1 MNFSLDKIINK
12 AFRWLTIIVLLLS
25 VVSLSFVLM
34 NTSGFLPAS
43 TKIKFI
49 NDTPEIALGGVQ
61 GENLLTQ
68 TFTAKTPIQAI
79 GIKMATYN
87 RDNPGEVSVRVLN
100 QDKSTVIY
108 QKVVPANQIRDNS
121 FNEFRFS
128 EPIPGNG
135 KAYVIEVSGST
146 PDILQSIGV
155 WCSYT
160 DVYPDGHLTVSEV
173 DSEGD
178 MLFYLVGTTVNNTLW
193 PILLSASV
201 TVVILALILAWMLF
215 FHRENKVTAK
225 S

>member
-1 MNFSLDKIINK
+1 MTISLDKIINK

-49 NDTPEIALGGVQ
+49 NDTPELALGGVQ

-68 TFTAKTPIQAI
+68 TFVAKTPIQAV
-79 GIKMATYN
+79 GIKMATYD

-100 QDKSTVIY
+100 QDKSTAVY
-108 QKVVPANQIRDNS
+108 QKVVPAHQIRDNS
-121 FNEFRFS
+121 FNEFRFK
-128 EPIPGNG
+128 EPLPGDG
-135 KAYVIEVSGST
+135 QTYIIEVSGST

-178 MLFYLVGTTVNNTLW
+178 MLFYLVGTTVNNTAR
-193 PILLSASV
+193 PILLSVGIALA
-201 TVVILALILAWMLF
+201 ILALILTWMLF
-215 FHRENKVTAK
+215 FHRENKVTAQ